1 LINRPITTG
10 LSGLALA
17 AFVASCG
24 PAAMPP
30 GDSIVDAD
38 EAQNRAVHDFNVSV
52 DRALFGPASREFGS
66 AVPEPLREGFD
77 NFASNLSQPSY
88 VLNNILQLRLGQA
101 SQNTLRFMVNTT
113 IGLGGIFD
121 PATALG
127 LVEQETDFGETLYIY
142 GLPEGDFVML
152 PFLGPSTTRDT
163 LGLVL
168 DIATDP
174 LRYVLP
180 TTESR
185 YVFVVEAADELS
197 DRAAFADTI
206 DSVLYESAD
215 SYTQVRSIYLQ
226 NRRFELSEGAAG
238 VETGGAGDDIYADPY
253 TSPSSDPYMDPYT
266 DPYAP

>member
-1 LINRPITTG
+1 MG
-10 LSGLALA
+10 LSGLLLA
-17 AFVASCG
+17 ALVASCG

-38 EAQNRAVHDFNVSV
+38 EAQNRAVHEFNVSL
-52 DRALFGPASREFGS
+52 DRAVFGTASREFGA
-66 AVPEPLREGFD
+66 AVPEPIRQGID
-77 NFASNLSQPSY
+77 NFASNLSHPSY

-101 SQNTLRFMVNTT
+101 SQNTLRFIVNST

-127 LVEQETDFGETLYIY
+127 VAEQETDFGETLYIY

-152 PFLGPSTTRDT
+152 PILGPSTTRDT
-163 LGLVL
+163 LGTVL
-168 DIATDP
+168 NIAIDP
-174 LRYVLP
+174 LRNVLP

-185 YVFVVEAADELS
+185 YVFVLEAADGLS
-197 DRAAFADTI
+197 DRAELGDSI

-215 SYTQVRSIYLQ
+215 SYAQLRSIYLQ
-226 NRRFELSEGAAG
+226 NRRFELSEGATGA
-238 VETGGAGDDIYADPY
+238 EIGGAGDDIYADPY
-253 TSPSSDPYMDPYT
+253 ASPSSDPYVDPYT